1 MPDALHYSDTEGDKK
16 RPVLLLIHG
25 LFGDL
30 NNLAVIR
37 RHFEKDFRVISVDL
51 PDHGQSPRLNT
62 FTLDAAVA
70 CLHATVSQLSLSRF
84 ILLGHS
90 LGGKVA
96 LRFALHHP
104 ELVHQVMAADIAPV
118 SYPHRHQSIIA
129 GLESVSLASIQSR
142 QQADEQLAKHIA
154 EAGVRQFLLKSLYQN
169 EAGQWQWRFNLSGL
183 KASYSHISD
192 WPAMDAQYQGPV
204 LFIKG
209 GDSEYILPE
218 HRSAI
223 ASYFPAA
230 KAHVIN
236 GAGHWLHAEKPQL
249 FNAIV
254 EKQLA
259 KCK

>member
-1 MPDALHYSDTEGDKK
+1 MPDALHYSDTGDDQN

-37 RHFEKDFRVISVDL
+37 RHFAKDFRVISVDL
-51 PDHGQSPRLNT
+51 PDHGQSPRLST

-70 CLHATVSQLSLSRF
+70 CLHATVTQLSLTRF
-84 ILLGHS
+84 TLLGHS

-96 LRFALHHP
+96 LRFALHYP
-104 ELVHQVMAADIAPV
+104 ELVEQVIAADIAPV

-129 GLESVSLASIQSR
+129 GLESVSLATLQGR
-142 QQADEQLAKHIA
+142 QQADGQLAKHIP
-154 EAGVRQFLLKSLYQN
+154 EAGVRQFLLKSLYQDDQ
-169 EAGQWQWRFNLSGL
+169 GHWQWRFNLAGL
-183 KASYSHISD
+183 KAAYSHISD
-192 WPAMDAQYQGPV
+192 WPTLDARYQGPV

-209 GDSEYILPE
+209 GDSQYILPE

-223 ASYFPAA
+223 AHYFPAA

-249 FNAIV
+249 FNTIV